1 MNLTRDRIRSIS
13 WAFVL
18 TVCAALTA
26 ALTLRVNAVR
36 SEVYKSEDRI
46 VALQHEIGF
55 LETEFQTRANQ
66 QQLKALNDVEF
77 GYTAPRAEQYIEG
90 ERQLAALGKPV
101 GPGAPKPVRF
111 ASAEPAVDDAAS
123 DGGSHGGGAGGAA
136 PFMRMVSPIA
146 GIISDAGS
154 GSVETAVSGGS
165 PAAVADLPSRLARI
179 EMPAVE

>member
-1 MNLTRDRIRSIS
+1 MNLTRDRVRSIG

-90 ERQLAALGKPV
+90 ERQLAALGKPA

-111 ASAEPAVDDAAS
+111 AAADLAADGAAS
-123 DGGSHGGGAGGAA
+123 DGGTAGGTRI
-136 PFMRMVSPIA
+136 MKMVSPIT
-146 GIISDAGS
+146 GIISDTAS
-154 GSVETAVSGGS
+154 GKVQADKPEAASVK
-165 PAAVADLPSRLARI
+165 ADLSSRLARI
-179 EMPAVE
+179 EMPEAE